1 MNRLMRS
8 FGAAMIAT
16 SLAALEASGPS
27 ETERFHKLLDDD
39 WAFTLEHSPLLA
51 TSVGEHRFDDR
62 MPSVSK
68 EELAAQERHLR
79 SVAERLAAINRARLS
94 GEDRVSHDVL
104 SANVKDG
111 LAALRFRTYRLPFNS
126 DSGFHTD
133 LLQLPDDMPL
143 ATVKDYE
150 NYIARLNAFPR
161 YFDEQTA
168 RMKEGL
174 ADGFTQPRVTLEGYD
189 GTASRQ
195 DVGAEESAFFAPFK
209 SLPAAF
215 PEADRARLLAAG
227 RKAVETSVV
236 PSYRRLAA
244 FLREEYIPKARR
256 TTGAFELPDGPAY
269 YEYLVRHFTTLDVT
283 PKAVHEIG
291 LSEVARIR
299 AEMDGVLKQ
308 VGWEKSFAEFLTF
321 LRTDPRFYAK
331 TPEELLTRAAWIA
344 KRMDGKLPTLFG
356 RLPRQPYGVAPVPE
370 AIAPRY
376 TGGRYVPAPLDSRQ
390 SGTYWVNTYDLPS
403 RPFYTQEALTL
414 HEAVPGHHLQIAL
427 SKELTGIP
435 EFRRHSYVDA
445 YGEGWGL
452 YSERLG
458 LEAGFYADPYS
469 NFGRLTYEMWRA
481 CRLVVDTGIHAFG
494 WNRQRVIDY
503 LASNS
508 ALSLHE
514 CTTETDRYI
523 SWPGQALSYKI
534 GELKIRELRARA
546 EKELGERF
554 DVRAFHDTVLGSGS
568 LPLTALEAKV
578 NGWIAETRKLAPS
591 AP

>member
-1 MNRLMRS
+1 MRS
-8 FGAAMIAT
+8 FGVAMIVT
-16 SLAALEASGPS
+16 SLAALGASGPS
-27 ETERFHKLLDDD
+27 DTERFQKLLDDD
-39 WAFTLEHSPLLA
+39 WAFALEHSPLFA
-51 TSVGEHRFDDR
+51 TSVGDHRFDDR

-68 EELAAQERHLR
+68 EELDAQERHLR
-79 SVAERLAAINRARLS
+79 SVAERLATIDRARLT

-111 LAALRFRTYRLPFNS
+111 LAGLRFRTYRLAFNS

-143 ATVKDYE
+143 ATVQDYE

-168 RMKEGL
+168 RMEEGL

-189 GTASRQ
+189 ATASRQ
-195 DVGAEESAFFAPFK
+195 DVKASESVFFAPFK
-209 SLPAAF
+209 SIPASF
-215 PEADRARLLAAG
+215 PDADRTRLLDAG

-236 PSYRRLAA
+236 PSYRKLAS
-244 FLREEYIPKARR
+244 FLRDEYIPKARR

-308 VGWEKSFAEFLTF
+308 VGWQKSFAEFLTF
-321 LRTDPRFYAK
+321 LRTDPQFYARS
-331 TPEELLTRAAWIA
+331 PEELLSRAAWIA
-344 KRMDGKLPTLFG
+344 KRMDGKLPSLFG
-356 RLPRQPYGVAPVPE
+356 RLPRQPYGVAPVPD

-376 TGGRYVPAPLDSRQ
+376 TGGRYVPAPLDSKQ

-435 EFRRHSYVDA
+435 PFRRHSYVDA

-546 EKELGERF
+546 EKVLGDLF
-554 DVRAFHDTVLGSGS
+554 DVRAFHDIVLGSGS

-578 NGWIAETRKLAPS
+578 NGWIAETRKGSSGAP
-591 AP
+591 